1 VETFRSLFPTA
12 EHLLTISPE
21 DLAPVLL
28 RLTRGRRQGGGI
40 FWPESITQER
50 SVTGEP
56 DTNYPYHKKAQVEAL
71 VNEAWGCLHGDGLI
85 MPAPDSN
92 GRNGYWVF
100 TKAGEEAAQSSDA
113 FERVR
118 AAKTFPKALLHP
130 TIADQVWS
138 ALMRGDLDEAVFKAF
153 KAVEVAVRSAT
164 GYAATDFGV
173 ALVRKAFHPDT
184 GPLTRAS
191 DAPAERQA
199 RPDCLGLISNS
210 DKTGS
215 GQEHDLSNL
224 SYRIMV
230 DAALTPAGS
239 ITAARAFPPA
249 YGFRSSSGSLAMLIA
264 IRRAS
269 SRVSNP
275 AAVRRPGSLS

>member
-1 VETFRSLFPTA
+1 MLMA
-12 EHLLTISPE
+12 
-21 DLAPVLL
+21 
-28 RLTRGRRQGGGI
+28 TR
-40 FWPESITQER
+40 
-50 SVTGEP
+50 
-56 DTNYPYHKKAQVEAL
+56 
-71 VNEAWGCLHGDGLI
+71 
-85 MPAPDSN
+85 
-92 GRNGYWVF
+92 
-100 TKAGEEAAQSSDA
+100 
-113 FERVR
+113 R
-118 AAKTFPKALLHP
+118 AASHRPEHKL
-130 TIADQVWS
+130 
-138 ALMRGDLDEAVFKAF
+138 KAF
-153 KAVEVAVRSAT
+153 TIEMSPT
-164 GYAATDFGV
+164 PG
-173 ALVRKAFHPDT
+173 PD
-184 GPLTRAS
+184 R
-191 DAPAERQA
+191 
-199 RPDCLGLISNS
+199 LGLISNS